1 MNFLII
7 TLSVTLFLI
16 VSLMPSV
23 TNCQSVAARC
33 VSPPAK
39 KAYSQKNVKAIVV
52 GKVTASEKQANGTIS
67 VTLAVS
73 QSWKSDL
80 PAELTYLTKEV
91 LSYAPP
97 VGEEHLIVLLLE
109 KDGTYSSNRC
119 AGSKPIN
126 RAKSDIEWLRENAKV
141 GKVNEDKVSCLFGSF
156 QREGRP
162 KSTAG
167 AGLESAWMSFDNSD
181 ASAGA
186 APRRVRVGLRHP
198 E

>member
-1 MNFLII
+1 MKVLMII
-7 TLSVTLFLI
+7 FSATLFLI
-16 VSLMPSV
+16 GSLMPSV
-23 TNCQSVAARC
+23 ANCQNVFARC

-73 QSWKSDL
+73 ESWKSDL
-80 PAELTYLTKEV
+80 PAEVTYTTKEV

-97 VGEEHLIVLLLE
+97 VGEEHLIVLLME

-126 RAKSDIEWLRENAKV
+126 RAKSDIEWLRQNAKAGQV
-141 GKVNEDKVSCLFGSF
+141 SGDKISCLF
-156 QREGRP
+156 
-162 KSTAG
+162 
-167 AGLESAWMSFDNSD
+167 
-181 ASAGA
+181 
-186 APRRVRVGLRHP
+186 
-198 E
+198 